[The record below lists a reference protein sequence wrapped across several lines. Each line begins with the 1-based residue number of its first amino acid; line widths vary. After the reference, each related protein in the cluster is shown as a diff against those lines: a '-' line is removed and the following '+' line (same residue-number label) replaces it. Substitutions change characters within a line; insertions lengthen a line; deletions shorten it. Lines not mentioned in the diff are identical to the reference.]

1 MYENSHYKIFTK
13 TVTIISRK
21 GFYSIFRTA
30 EQTFSIA
37 EHTSPTAEQTF
48 PTAEQKMNTA

>member
-13 TVTIISRK
+13 TVTIVSRK